1 MEKYNI
7 FLGSDIANNYDD
19 AKKFTLDRVEE
30 YVEFDNK
37 KLKLVLSHIEEFNG
51 NVFSL
56 IFWLRD
62 YHVAL
67 ASKHL
72 LENDISRFKD
82 KIQYQNVD
90 FRYIKISLYLLGE
103 LRDYKDFVS
112 KRGYSEIREN
122 VYCKNG
128 NLITLHHNFPNI
140 EFQYEYDSSVCK

>member
-67 ASKHL
+67 ASKH
-72 LENDISRFKD
+72 
-82 KIQYQNVD
+82 Y
-90 FRYIKISLYLLGE
+90 
-103 LRDYKDFVS
+103 
-112 KRGYSEIREN
+112 
-122 VYCKNG
+122 
-128 NLITLHHNFPNI
+128 
-140 EFQYEYDSSVCK
+140 